1 MDFSAGIYNLF
12 LGLFPILC
20 VTAYIVILLYARR
33 TWILQRNT
41 AHLLAYIDTLD
52 ADLLAKKCIPNQT
65 QDINCTIDEIDDLL
79 KKARQVMHE
88 NNPSLWRSMLSLGGI
103 SHQIAAWRRAH
114 DADQLATSLWPDER
128 ISAYALVAKEE
139 LKAIGSSAANAL
151 SEKIATLIEA
161 NKSDELRPHIREARR
176 LIFNSRD
183 TYYEELSDWQQKAL
197 WLVIVTGGIVLLL
210 ATADRDTVIYL
221 MYGATGGLLARLAKT
236 MSAKD
241 IGFDYGVSW
250 SILFLAPLVGAL
262 MGWAGVMISNFVLA
276 LDVLNLPDE
285 LFSKIAAKKGELSLL
300 SDNSKDVLAILFGFS
315 ATLFEKVMSG
325 AITTMTKKPV
335 SSEKK

>member
-1 MDFSAGIYNLF
+1 MDFSAGIYDLS
-12 LGLFPILC
+12 LALFPLLC
-20 VTAYIVILLYARR
+20 VTAYITILLYARR

-79 KKARQVMHE
+79 KKARQAMHE
-88 NNPSLWRSMLSLGGI
+88 NSPSLWRGMFSLGGI

-114 DADQLATSLWPDER
+114 DADQLATSLWLDER
-128 ISAYALVAKEE
+128 ISAYAMVAKEE

-161 NKSDELRPHIREARR
+161 NKNSELRPHVREARR

-197 WLVIVTGGIVLLL
+197 WLVIVTGAIVLLL
-210 ATADRDTVIYL
+210 ATTDQSTTIYL
-221 MYGATGGLLARLAKT
+221 LFGATGGLLARLAKT

-262 MGWAGVMISNFVLA
+262 MGWTGVLISDFVSA
-276 LDVLNLPDE
+276 LDVINLPDE
-285 LFSKIAAKKGELSLL
+285 LFTKVATKKGELSIL
-300 SDNSKDVLAILFGFS
+300 SDNSKNVLSVLFGFS
-315 ATLFEKVMSG
+315 ATFFEKVMSG
-325 AITTMTKKPV
+325 AITTMTRKPAG
-335 SSEKK
+335 SEKK